1 MSDSPDAMRK
11 RNIALARPL
20 RSWTTRS
27 DMGGS
32 PHPGP
37 LPRWGRGPHF
47 EPRLASNEA
56 RAEIM
61 RGRSSVSRSRAE
73 LPHLV
78 VGGEHLLA
86 GNVFVIDHDPDA
98 ALAVELGRAHP
109 RAHGRLA
116 VRGAEGDG
124 ADGRLDLEALEGLDE
139 LGC

>member
-37 LPRWGRGPHF
+37 LPRGERELRNPLPHRGRGPHF

-61 RGRSSVSRSRAE
+61 RGLQYQGAGRSFLTSSS
-73 LPHLV
+73 
-78 VGGEHLLA
+78 
-86 GNVFVIDHDPDA
+86 
-98 ALAVELGRAHP
+98 
-109 RAHGRLA
+109 
-116 VRGAEGDG
+116 EGSTFSP
-124 ADGRLDLEALEGLDE
+124 AMYS
-139 LGC
+139 